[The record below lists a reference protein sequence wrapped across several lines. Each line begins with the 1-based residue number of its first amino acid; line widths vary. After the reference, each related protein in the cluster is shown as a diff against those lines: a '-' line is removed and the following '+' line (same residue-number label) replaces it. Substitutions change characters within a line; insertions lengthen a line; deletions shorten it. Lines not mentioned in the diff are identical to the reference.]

1 MRHGGKGN
9 MKRKKNITNAVN
21 NDRLE
26 LKCWININWKCCFC
40 KALFIWNSSFF
51 SFICQSYLF
60 IHFAYICCASWDS
73 INFHSWNYTFCLTLQ
88 FDRLLVARWTN
99 LRSIFFANEMHFVR
113 KKKQPKT
120 WILQS
125 EYKDD
130 SNWLLIIEIENKC
143 KFFFHFYFFFFGKC
157 TEEEEQKC
165 EIFMDWSCQ
174 PNDVGCKRKHVCQ
187 SKLNALWRNFK
198 LQPCKC
204 RINKFQNTQTDY
216 SECNSRRCEFQ
227 QPFYALTF
235 LKHELRPNVQC
246 AIFVQKV
253 CRIHFKYYYWSN
265 YLNK

>member
-26 LKCWININWKCCFC
+26 LKCWININGKCCFC

-143 KFFFHFYFFFFGKC
+143 KFFFHSYFFFLGSVLKKKNKNVKYLWIDRVNRM
-157 TEEEEQKC
+157 TLDASAS
-165 EIFMDWSCQ
+165 MYAN
-174 PNDVGCKRKHVCQ
+174 PNWMHSEGI
-187 SKLNALWRNFK
+187 LNCSHA
-198 LQPCKC
+198 
-204 RINKFQNTQTDY
+204 
-216 SECNSRRCEFQ
+216 
-227 QPFYALTF
+227 
-235 LKHELRPNVQC
+235 NV
-246 AIFVQKV
+246 A
-253 CRIHFKYYYWSN
+253 
-265 YLNK
+265 